1 MKTLYKDTKLCAA
14 PFVSFYTG
22 SNHKVTHCCAMY
34 DPIGHSNKDTFE
46 NIMNSETAKR
56 IRRTFMSNEFPPEC
70 KACADAEKI
79 KNGPA
84 SIRKFSNGLVEDT
97 SFLKHTA
104 SDGTLTKQSPVFL
117 DLLFSN
123 KCNFAC
129 MGCDPTLSS
138 TIADKYTDAY
148 DIVFDRKYSKQ
159 NWHNK
164 SDIIDYI
171 LKHKDS
177 IRLLH
182 FNGGEPFMQT
192 ETHEILDVLK
202 KHNLQKQIKIWSHT
216 NGSIKK
222 YKGVDVVEDYLQYWG
237 DNCEI
242 ALSHDLHNKRGEY
255 VRYGL
260 ITKKWEE
267 NFNRITDAKIMIN
280 IQTSYSI
287 FNCLHLCDLF
297 DYYTKHLNHKGA
309 LSLVPWYNPKP
320 FTAPLAQANYK
331 ILSKAKDQLNEMQ
344 MRLGRGIGGIV
355 WYPKELRKFL
365 TMKWDDIDEQ
375 KQRFVKSIDKF
386 DQLRGT
392 NFVETFPELRSLY
405 EN

>member
-1 MKTLYKDTKLCAA
+1 MNDKLCAA

-22 SNHKVTHCCAMY
+22 LNHQVKSCCAMM
-34 DPIGHSNKDTFE
+34 DPIGYSDKDTFE
-46 NIMNSETAKR
+46 NIMNSETAKN
-56 IRRTFMSNEFPPEC
+56 IRRKLMDNKFPPEC
-70 KACADAEKI
+70 ASCADYERDTGEIA
-79 KNGPA
+79 GV
-84 SIRKFSNGLVEDT
+84 RKFSNRLVKDT

-117 DLLFSN
+117 DLMFSN

-129 MGCDPTLSS
+129 MGCGPDLSS

-148 DIVFDRKYSKQ
+148 DILSNREYPRQ
-159 NWHNK
+159 NWQNK

-242 ALSHDLHNKRGEY
+242 SLSHDAHNEKGEY
-255 VRYGL
+255 VRYGMV
-260 ITKKWEE
+260 TKKWEE
-267 NFNRITDAKIMIN
+267 NFQRITDAN
-280 IQTSYSI
+280 ILIDIHTSYSI
-287 FNCLHLCDLF
+287 FNCLYLCDLF
-297 DYYTKHLNHKGA
+297 DYYTKHLNHKGS
-309 LSLVPWYNPKP
+309 LSLNPWYNPKP

-331 ILSKAKDQLNEMQ
+331 ILRKAKDQLNEMRMQ
-344 MRLGRGIGGIV
+344 LGGNYGTQNIAWNTR
-355 WYPKELRKFL
+355 ELRKFL
-365 TMKWDDIDEQ
+365 SIQWSDEQ
-375 KQRFVKSIDKF
+375 LVDRKNRFKKSIAKF

>member
-1 MKTLYKDTKLCAA
+1 M
-14 PFVSFYTG
+14 
-22 SNHKVTHCCAMY
+22 M
-34 DPIGHSNKDTFE
+34 DPIGYSNEDTSE
-46 NIMNSETAKR
+46 NIMNSETSKR
-56 IRRTFMSNEFPPEC
+56 IRRKLMNNQFPPEC
-70 KACADAEKI
+70 ASCADYERDTGEIA
-79 KNGPA
+79 GV
-84 SIRKFSNGLVEDT
+84 RKFSNRLVKDT
-97 SFLKHTA
+97 SFLDKTLP
-104 SDGTLTKQSPVFL
+104 DGTLYTQTPVFL

-148 DIVFDRKYSKQ
+148 DILFDRKYPRQ

-171 LKHKDS
+171 LKYKDS

-192 ETHEILDVLK
+192 EVHEILDVLL
-202 KHNLQKQIKIWSHT
+202 KHNLQKQIRIWSHT

-242 ALSHDLHNKRGEY
+242 SLSHDLHNEKGEY
-255 VRYGL
+255 VRFGL
-260 ITKKWEE
+260 VTKKWEK
-267 NFNRITDAKIMIN
+267 NFQRITDANITIN
-280 IQTSYSI
+280 IHTSYNI
-287 FNCLHLCDLF
+287 FNCLYLCDLF
-297 DYYTKHLNHKGA
+297 DYYTNHLGHKGGS
-309 LSLVPWYNPKP
+309 SLTPWYNPKP
-320 FTAPLAQANYK
+320 FTVPLAQADSK
-331 ILSKAKDQLNEMQ
+331 ILRAAKEQLSEMKMKLVGCKDNVVWNINEN
-344 MRLGRGIGGIV
+344 
-355 WYPKELRKFL
+355 RKFL
-365 TMKWDDIDEQ
+365 KIKWDDIEDQ
-375 KQRFVKSIDKF
+375 KTRFVKSISKF

-392 NFVETFPELRSLY
+392 NFVETFPELRCLY